1 MRDSGAGIVDQGSG
15 IRTDRRHQGINRHPE
30 RSNRSVDADGA
41 LVEAAAS
48 GSREAFDELVRR
60 HQAAI
65 VTLVRAL
72 TGGRG
77 DADDLAQE
85 VFVRAWR
92 SLRGFRGESAF
103 RTWLHR
109 VAINVVRTSQTRQ
122 TRLLRIFVPFGGMR
136 EEDSPPPEAVDTD
149 EPIDAALARRQIVER
164 ALARLPDELRIAVTL
179 RDLQGLDYK
188 EIAAALDVP
197 VGTVESRIFRARQR
211 LKPLL
216 APLMGE

>member
-1 MRDSGAGIVDQGSG
+1 VD
-15 IRTDRRHQGINRHPE
+15 P
-30 RSNRSVDADGA
+30 DGA

-77 DADDLAQE
+77 DAEDLAQE

-92 SLRGFRGESAF
+92 GLRGFHGDSAF

-109 VAINVVRTSQTRQ
+109 VAINVVRTSQTRR
-122 TRLLRIFVPFGGMR
+122 TRLLRIFVPLGGTR
-136 EEDSPPPEAVDTD
+136 DEETPPPEVADAD
-149 EPIDAALARRQIVER
+149 EPVDAALARRQIVER
-164 ALARLPDELRIAVTL
+164 ALATLPDDLRVAVTL

-188 EIAAALDVP
+188 EIAAALGVP
-197 VGTVESRIFRARQR
+197 IGTVESRIFRARQR

-216 APLMGE
+216 TPLLNRSGDDR

>member
-1 MRDSGAGIVDQGSG
+1 MD
-15 IRTDRRHQGINRHPE
+15 P
-30 RSNRSVDADGA
+30 DAA

-65 VTLVRAL
+65 VTLARAL
-72 TGGRG
+72 TAGRG
-77 DADDLAQE
+77 DAEDLAQE

-92 SLRGFRGESAF
+92 SLRGFRGDSAF

-109 VAINVVRTSQTRQ
+109 VAINVVRTSQTRRS
-122 TRLLRIFVPFGGMR
+122 RLMRIFVTAGETRDEAAPSM
-136 EEDSPPPEAVDTD
+136 EVADDQEAVDD
-149 EPIDAALARRQIVER
+149 ALARRQIVER
-164 ALARLPDELRIAVTL
+164 ALATLPDDLRLAVTL

-188 EIAAALDVP
+188 EIAAALRVP
-197 VGTVESRIFRARQR
+197 LGTVESRIFRARQR

-216 APLMGE
+216 APLLKRGGDDR

>member
-1 MRDSGAGIVDQGSG
+1 VD
-15 IRTDRRHQGINRHPE
+15 P
-30 RSNRSVDADGA
+30 DGA
-41 LVEAAAS
+41 LVEAAVS

-77 DADDLAQE
+77 DAEDLAQE

-92 SLRGFRGESAF
+92 SLRGFRGDSAF

-109 VAINVVRTSQTRQ
+109 VAINVVRTNQTRRA
-122 TRLLRIFVPFGGMR
+122 RLLRIFVPFGGMR
-136 EEDSPPPEAVDTD
+136 EEETPPPEAVDSE
-149 EPIDAALARRQIVER
+149 EPVDATLARRQIVER
-164 ALARLPDELRIAVTL
+164 ALATLPDDLRLAVTL

-188 EIAAALDVP
+188 EIAATLGVP
-197 VGTVESRIFRARQR
+197 IGTVESRIFRARQR

-216 APLMGE
+216 APLIERTNDDRS